1 MALQAL
7 RSPTEALTPTSEAA
21 SPQDPNW
28 RSDRESYPAAAAAA
42 AWPAAAVKG
51 VIARGEEVI
60 LQLPAQPP
68 YGRRLGD
75 STEQALLMLV
85 QAFHW
90 ESHKQAW
97 WREVQKRVPDIVA
110 AGFTAVWL
118 PPSSESLAPQ
128 GTRLSLTSSS
138 PRPLPPSLRA
148 PCVCLPSLLP
158 LPCECSLPPSSY
170 ISPHSSTSYLPRN
183 LYSLESAY
191 GSEAELRAL
200 LATLRASRLR
210 SVADIVINHRC
221 GTTQGEGGT
230 YNRYDGVPMGWDETS
245 VTSDTGGRGNA
256 STGETFGGAANID
269 HTQRF
274 VRDDLSAWLTWL
286 RDDVGY
292 SSFRFDFAKG
302 YSVEFVRSYIEAAR
316 PDFAIGEYWDAC
328 NYSGAASAELS
339 YDQDSHRQRIVDWVD
354 RTGGLA
360 TAFDFTTKGILQEA
374 VRSREYWRLRD
385 PLGRPPGMLGI
396 WPSRAVTFIDNHDTG
411 STQASPEQYL
421 STLHSSLLLH
431 AHWPFPA
438 EHISQGYTYILTHP
452 GLPTV
457 FYDHF
462 FCWGDE
468 LRRVLTDLIH
478 LRRKAG
484 IHSRSSIRIAEAS
497 NDRYC
502 AQVGDRLAMRI
513 GADGW
518 TPPAGGGGSG
528 LWKLI
533 VSGLEYAAWLRC

>member
-7 RSPTEALTPTSEAA
+7 RSPTEALTPTSEAV

-28 RSDRESYPAAAAAA
+28 RSDRESS
-42 AWPAAAVKG
+42 WPAAAVKG

-60 LQLPAQPP
+60 LQ
-68 YGRRLGD
+68 
-75 STEQALLMLV
+75 
-85 QAFHW
+85 AFHW

-97 WREVQKRVPDIVA
+97 WRELQKRVPDIVA

-128 GTRLSLTSSS
+128 GTRLSITSSLH
-138 PRPLPPSLRA
+138 PPLPLFLRA
-148 PCVCLPSLLP
+148 PC
-158 LPCECSLPPSSY
+158 CSLPPPFY
-170 ISPHSSTSYLPRN
+170 ISLQFSTNLVAASHVQLKSSPLLPACHRGCRWRAGYLPRN

-200 LATLRASRLR
+200 LATLRAWQLR

-302 YSVEFVRSYIEAAR
+302 YSAEFVRSYIEAAR

-339 YDQDSHRQRIVDWVD
+339 YDQDSHRQRIVNWVD

-385 PLGRPPGMLGI
+385 PLGRPPGVLGI

-411 STQASPEQYL
+411 STQASRKHYL
-421 STLHSSLLLH
+421 SLSLFLHSSLLLL

-457 FYDHF
+457 FYDHV

-468 LRRVLTDLIH
+468 LRRVLTDLIA

-518 TPPAGGGGSG
+518 TPPAGGGGG

>member
-28 RSDRESYPAAAAAA
+28 RSDRESS
-42 AWPAAAVKG
+42 VKG

-60 LQLPAQPP
+60 L
-68 YGRRLGD
+68 
-75 STEQALLMLV
+75 

-97 WREVQKRVPDIVA
+97 WRELQKRVPDIVA

-118 PPSSESLAPQ
+118 PPSSEARASASPPP
-128 GTRLSLTSSS
+128 RLLLC
-138 PRPLPPSLRA
+138 LPPYALPVSAFPPNFRFPVRA
-148 PCVCLPSLLP
+148 PCLLP
-158 LPCECSLPPSSY
+158 LAATHSRTSLIAASHVQLNFLPPLPACY
-170 ISPHSSTSYLPRN
+170 CDWRWRAGYLPRN

-191 GSEAELRAL
+191 GSEAELRSL
-200 LATLRASRLR
+200 LAMLRASRLR

-286 RDDVGY
+286 RDNVGY

-302 YSVEFVRSYIEAAR
+302 YSAEFVRAYIEAAR

-385 PLGRPPGMLGI
+385 PLGRPPGVLGI

-411 STQASPEQYL
+411 STQASPEKCFHSPLL
-421 STLHSSLLLH
+421 STHCLSA

-468 LRRVLTDLIH
+468 LRRVLTDLIA

-518 TPPAGGGGSG
+518 TPPAGGGGG

-533 VSGLEYAAWLRC
+533 VSGLEFAAWLRC